1 MSELIKIGI
10 ESSFEI
16 PASGIAKKL
25 AHHFNTYCV
34 EPYLPEYEK
43 MVQRELESSDLKR
56 IARGQRHRESEYEAM
71 GKPILFYDRSMLSLV
86 GWIFEKYGAIDPDIS
101 DMLPANLA
109 DLYIIPKNSPLK
121 QVLEN
126 FTKQPKD
133 SIQCFDP
140 SEPDCVQK
148 MAELIHQLYPQ
159 SQPLSK

>member
-16 PASGIAKKL
+16 PGSGIAKKL

-43 MVQRELESSDLKR
+43 MVQRDIESSDLKR

-71 GKPILFYDRSMLSLV
+71 GKTMLFYDRSMLSLI
-86 GWIFEKYGAIDPDIS
+86 GWVFEKYGAIDPDIT
-101 DMLPANLA
+101 DMLALNAA
-109 DLYIIPKNSPLK
+109 DLYIIPKNSLLK
-121 QVLEN
+121 QILGN
-126 FTKQPKD
+126 FTNQPEE
-133 SIQCFDP
+133 SVHYYDP
-140 SEPDCVQK
+140 LDPECVQK
-148 MAELIHQLYPQ
+148 ITGLIHQLYPQ